1 MAKGRKTGGRV
12 KGTPNKDNP
21 LKGYLA
27 AHSLKYFE
35 PRQQEELGIV
45 CSDFEVD
52 LANMRADERVT
63 AELKL
68 LKYHTPEMKS
78 TDIDM
83 TITDAAKTIEDR
95 LSELCGDGDD
105 D

>member
-27 AHSLKYFE
+27 AHSLHYFQ
-35 PRQQEELGIV
+35 PRQQEDGTI

-52 LANMRADERVT
+52 LVNMRADERVT

-83 TITDAAKTIEDR
+83 TISDAARTIEDR
-95 LSELCGDGDD
+95 LSELCGDSDSD
-105 D
+105 E